1 MGFKSLYPS
10 GVVSTST
17 GKNHGSIGSVHPV
30 MDKHL
35 QGTLCLLQFQPH
47 LRRNW
52 WEFWV
57 VHILCGTKK
66 PQSLRLRWYRIFQK
80 LDLGTSP
87 KTNQKKNRWTSTT
100 YNNTRFKKKCWDA
113 NPLLSTVNIYRIITT
128 PNPTGF
134 RIIGIEFSLR
144 GPGPRHDSP
153 RWKDHLPCIANYDC
167 STPRTFLWVSKS
179 QVQYQKKSPNS
190 SKINWLMIFHGPLWK
205 YVWLYERHLLLS
217 TATVSQILVFQD
229 FLKW

>member
-1 MGFKSLYPS
+1 MSQS
-10 GVVSTST
+10 A
-17 GKNHGSIGSVHPV
+17 HPV

-47 LRRNW
+47 LRWNW
-52 WEFWV
+52 WEFWMF
-57 VHILCGTKK
+57 HLLCGTKK
-66 PQSLRLRWYRIFQK
+66 PLRWYRIFQK

-87 KTNQKKNRWTSTT
+87 KTNKKTTVELQQTT

-113 NPLLSTVNIYRIITT
+113 NPLPINSKHLGLLQL
-128 PNPTGF
+128 PTLRGF
-134 RIIGIEFSLR
+134 RSIGIEFSLR

-167 STPRTFLWVSKS
+167 STPRTLFFWKS
-179 QVQYQKKSPNS
+179 EIPRNPKKSCRNRLVDDIS
-190 SKINWLMIFHGPLWK
+190 WTSLKNMSGGMMRGFCWF
-205 YVWLYERHLLLS
+205 LLHRLFRS
-217 TATVSQILVFQD
+217 WIPVFQD